1 MTSNSP
7 LTGCIKCNFMKLLNM
22 CLCAMLLLCT
32 ISCENDNSPE
42 CQGIDCLPPITQTG
56 AGTFGCLVN
65 GEPYFAF
72 GGVNAQYQ
80 LVNGSYNLLIGFDR
94 DVGFPES
101 ISIIGNGQINE
112 NGQYIL
118 GDPTNEILFGNIVF
132 SYNDQ
137 SLEFNENTTS
147 NLHLGTTTITKL
159 DETNQ
164 IISGTFEFEILN
176 LENNQVYQITEG
188 RFDSF
193 YTN

>member
-1 MTSNSP
+1 
-7 LTGCIKCNFMKLLNM
+7 M

-32 ISCENDNSPE
+32 ISCENDDSPE

-132 SYNDQ
+132 SYNEQ